1 MQNHTFAIDDFKVVK
16 KIGAGKFGN
25 VYHAIEKTSGQN
37 VALKIVKKKLL
48 DQYQFYGQMKKEME
62 LQYRLSVHANIVKLY
77 AYFYDDQYVYS
88 VLEYIPEGNL
98 Y

>member
-1 MQNHTFAIDDFKVVK
+1 M
-16 KIGAGKFGN
+16 
-25 VYHAIEKTSGQN
+25 
-37 VALKIVKKKLL
+37 KKKLL

-62 LQYRLSVHANIVKLY
+62 LQYRLSVHPNIVKLY